1 MKMARAEFMV
11 NDQNLLAAFNFEVEM
26 KTIVRVWDAPTR
38 LFHWMLAASV
48 VALVVTAQIGGS
60 AMDWHFRLGYGVL
73 VLLLFRLL
81 WGFVGGHWSRF
92 GSFVVG
98 PAKALAYLRAGAAA
112 PTSVGHNPL
121 GAFSVLAL
129 LCFLAL
135 QVGSG
140 LLSDDEIAASG
151 LLVKFASSVWVGNAT
166 FYHKEIGKLILL
178 ALVALHLA
186 AIAFYRLQKG
196 EDLVR
201 PMLTGDKTLDASV
214 PASSDKTGDRLK
226 AAVILAI
233 CAALVISLVTWL
245 G

>member
-1 MKMARAEFMV
+1 MIV
-11 NDQNLLAAFNFEVEM
+11 QNLLAACNFEDEM

-38 LFHWMLAASV
+38 LFHWVLAACV
-48 VALVVTAQIGGS
+48 VGLVVTAQIGGS

-73 VLLLFRLL
+73 ALLLFRLT

-98 PAKALAYLRAGAAA
+98 PAKAIAYLRAGAAA
-112 PTSVGHNPL
+112 PQAVGHNPL
-121 GAFSVLAL
+121 GALSVLAL
-129 LCFLAL
+129 MGFLAL

-151 LLVKFASSVWVGNAT
+151 PLVKFVASVWVGNAT

-186 AIAFYRLQKG
+186 AIAFYRLKKG

-201 PMLTGDKTLDASV
+201 PMLTGDKTLDAPV
-214 PASSDKTGDRLK
+214 PASNDNTSDRIK
-226 AAVILAI
+226 AAVLLAA
-233 CAALVISLVTWL
+233 CVALVSGFVVWL